1 MAENNFFTRL
11 SEKLTGANAVL
22 LVLPSNNDFDET
34 AAALAVFLS
43 LKNLGKQVE
52 VVSPQSPIVNLSRL
66 VGVDQIKTELE
77 GKNLIV
83 SLDYVKEA
91 IAKVS
96 YQIDENN
103 PRGKKFN
110 LIVQPEEGSRPLSSK
125 DVRFTYGGAQFDLV
139 LTFGV
144 NKLIDLGDLYQ
155 KNQSLFDA
163 KEKVFHFYREKQAG
177 LSQRTVELI
186 SQLKFPFGEDVA
198 TNLALGIE
206 EASRN
211 FSPELSNTQTF
222 ELFAYCLRAGARRGS
237 STVQSKEEKLIER
250 PSLSQEA
257 PPVDQVEKK
266 EGDQKEA
273 PQEWLQ
279 PKIYKSN
286 TRL

>member
-1 MAENNFFTRL
+1 MAENSFFTRL
-11 SEKLTGANAVL
+11 SEKLAAAGSVL
-22 LVLPSNNDFDET
+22 LVLPLNNDFDET
-34 AAALAVFLS
+34 AAALAMFLS
-43 LKNLGKQVE
+43 LKSSGKQVE
-52 VVSPQSPIVNLSRL
+52 VASSQPPLVNLSHL

-103 PRGKKFN
+103 PQGKKFN
-110 LIVQPEEGSRPLSSK
+110 LVVQPEEGSRPLSSK
-125 DVRFTYGGAQFDLV
+125 DVQFTYGGAQFDLV

-144 NKLIDLGDLYQ
+144 DKLIDLGDLYQ
-155 KNQSLFDA
+155 KNQSLFDT
-163 KEKVFHFYREKQAG
+163 KEKVFHFYREKQAS

-211 FSPELSNTQTF
+211 FSPEFSSPQTF

-237 STVQSKEEKLIER
+237 PAVQPKEAEPIER
-250 PSLSQEA
+250 PSLSSEA
-257 PPVDQVEKK
+257 PPIELTEKK
-266 EGDQKEA
+266 EDGQKET
-273 PQEWLQ
+273 PPEWLQ

>member
-1 MAENNFFTRL
+1 L
-11 SEKLTGANAVL
+11 SEKLTGAGSVL

-34 AAALAVFLS
+34 AAALAMFLS
-43 LKNLGKQVE
+43 LRSLGKQVE
-52 VVSPQSPIVNLSRL
+52 VISAQLPVVNLSRL

-96 YQIDENN
+96 YQIDESN
-103 PRGKKFN
+103 PQGKKFN

-125 DVRFTYGGAQFDLV
+125 DVQFTYGGAQFDLV

-144 NKLIDLGDLYQ
+144 DKLVDLGELYQ
-155 KNQSLFDA
+155 KNQKLFDT

-186 SQLKFPFGEDVA
+186 GQLKFPFEEDAA

-211 FSPELSNTQTF
+211 FSPEFSNTQTF

-237 STVQSKEEKLIER
+237 SVVQSKKEKPIER
-250 PSLSQEA
+250 PSLSQEVS
-257 PPVDQVEKK
+257 PIEQTEKK
-266 EGDQKEA
+266 EENQKEA
-273 PQEWLQ
+273 PREWLQ